1 MFAHYLSLGL
11 RSLKRNPV
19 LTGLMVLTLAV
30 GVATSM
36 STLTVLRAMSGD
48 PIPSKSDRLIAVQV
62 NNQPSVEDGGDPDYI
77 APHQS
82 WLDLRELLPA
92 DAAAGLRRTAMYAV
106 GGVAE
111 LDGSHGNT
119 LVSGMAVDAD
129 FFAMFEAPFAHGGA
143 WSEDADA
150 RGGAEAVLSAD
161 FARRIYGDEDPTGQR
176 IRMFEREY
184 VITGVLAPWRP
195 MPKYYWL
202 IGGNNRFTGTD
213 DVFIPLR
220 NAIANESGPNGNVN
234 CSGEGPEPGYVGLLN
249 SECVFMQY
257 WVELADAADRG
268 DYLERLRGH
277 VAAQQAVGR
286 LPMGDSSRLFDVI
299 ELMDDQAALGDDT
312 VLQTLLAA
320 GFLLVCI
327 VNTVGLLLA
336 KFTAHA
342 GEIGVR
348 RALGA
353 TRGQVFQQYL
363 VQAGVVGAAGG
374 LIGLG
379 LTFGGLWVL
388 AQQSEEVAAVA
399 HMSPTMLLATVGTAI
414 AAAVLA
420 GLLPTWRACQ
430 VVPALQLKTQ

>member
-62 NNQPSVEDGGDPDYI
+62 NNQPAPQDGGTDDYI

-82 WLDLRELLPA
+82 WLDLRELLVA
-92 DAAAGLRRTAMYAV
+92 DDAAGLRRTAIYAV

-111 LDGSHGNT
+111 LEGSLGNQ

-129 FFAMFEAPFAHGGA
+129 FFGMFEAPFAHGGA
-143 WSEDADA
+143 WSEDADE
-150 RGGAEAVLSAD
+150 RGGAEVVLSAD
-161 FARRIYGDEDPTGQR
+161 FARRLFGDEDPTGR
-176 IRMFEREY
+176 SLRMFEREY

-220 NAIANESGPNGNVN
+220 NAIANESSPNGNVN
-234 CSGEGPEPGYVGLLN
+234 CNGDGPEPGFTGLLN

-257 WVELADAADRG
+257 WVELEDAGDR
-268 DYLERLRGH
+268 DAYRERLRGH

-286 LPMGDSSRLFDVI
+286 LPLGDGSRLFDVI
-299 ELMDDQAALGDDT
+299 ELMDDQEVLGDDT

-388 AQQSEEVAAVA
+388 AQQSDEVAAVA